1 MIVKRGE
8 VYFADLDPAVGSE
21 QGGFRPVVI
30 IQNDVRKF
38 SDNTMEKIDFA
49 LSISVSENIHEIRS
63 RARNQKV
70 QILIMSC
77 MIKLPILSGYVAA
90 SVIYLYYRKN
100 STRTKSEYPPRKRL
114 KILPKSRKAR
124 YFHEQTQSQR
134 RARGSRHRGALA
146 ELLQQL
152 PLRAWNDQRE
162 RIQAYDREDR
172 RKDRAVLSAQ
182 RGALTSGG
190 WLAHPLLHTAIS
202 GISPRLLDFA
212 PAV

>member
-63 RARNQKV
+63 RARNQIV
-70 QILIMSC
+70 QILSMSC

-90 SVIYLYYRKN
+90 SAIYLYYRKKLHAHKIRISAAKTAEN
-100 STRTKSEYPPRKRL
+100 ITEIKESE
-114 KILPKSRKAR
+114 
-124 YFHEQTQSQR
+124 
-134 RARGSRHRGALA
+134 
-146 ELLQQL
+146 
-152 PLRAWNDQRE
+152 
-162 RIQAYDREDR
+162 
-172 RKDRAVLSAQ
+172 VLS
-182 RGALTSGG
+182 
-190 WLAHPLLHTAIS
+190 
-202 GISPRLLDFA
+202 
-212 PAV
+212 